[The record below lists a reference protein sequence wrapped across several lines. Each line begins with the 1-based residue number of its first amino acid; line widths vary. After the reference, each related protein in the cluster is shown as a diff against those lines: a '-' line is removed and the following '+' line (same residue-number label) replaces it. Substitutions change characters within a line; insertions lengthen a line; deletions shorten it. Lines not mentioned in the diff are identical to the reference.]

1 MDKITMEDIMQWLEA
16 QRTEVIFRLTALG
29 DGDESHVEYSS
40 DAKTVR
46 IINAIVKRVQEMTAV
61 EYLEAK
67 IAMCD
72 SVWND
77 ANEDYGCCSG
87 CELHDPETE
96 LHCQYIEY
104 NSHRRAVEIVKKWK
118 EEHNSD

>member
-40 DAKTVR
+40 DAKAVR
-46 IINAIVKRVQEMTAV
+46 IINAIVKRMGEMTAV

-67 IAMCD
+67 HDICFSHTCKKCPLAITGHEESCR
-72 SVWND
+72 
-77 ANEDYGCCSG
+77 CS
-87 CELHDPETE
+87 EIYE
-96 LHCQYIEY
+96 QY
-104 NSHRRAVEIVKKWK
+104 RAIEIVKKWK
-118 EEHNSD
+118 EEQDEAR